1 MGIYTKSHKEPEG
14 RRQARAGG
22 RERMIPN
29 GSFSW
34 RGTIAP
40 ATEPDNIGG
49 RVGGK
54 QKDGAGSSNRVS
66 AVRHPRPSLLGKTMN
81 DRVKLHHPPD
91 FVDRAYLVFL

>member
-1 MGIYTKSHKEPEG
+1 
-14 RRQARAGG
+14 
-22 RERMIPN
+22 MIPN